1 MMGRYYV
8 DNHRFLLYQG
18 KAVRDITHVISA
30 PELRDERDAL
40 SVEVTFTVLRNHLT
54 DRYAEWYNISP
65 GDKLRIVNHGE
76 EIFSGM
82 ILNVGQD
89 GSVKA
94 NDPGWH
100 LTRSQIILQLSGATA
115 PDAVA
120 QMCRKAGI
128 LVGRI
133 DLPPTR
139 ISKVWWGSTPES
151 ILEDILSICSAETGK
166 RYLRRVRGNK
176 LHIYPQPETA
186 IKLYHK
192 PADNLTAFDVTLA
205 KGSISGSDSAE
216 ELINSVILTEQSG
229 DAGHIIGQAQNKA
242 SIAEFGLLQQVESLS
257 GDENTAQARQRVKML
272 LEQGD
277 RIRKERTIEQLWGDD
292 AAVSGALVEFAP
304 NRYDVSGPLRIISVT
319 HSYGTP
325 HMMSLTV
332 EMEQP
337 RAADSNDT
345 MTV

>member
-1 MMGRYYV
+1 M
-8 DNHRFLLYQG
+8 
-18 KAVRDITHVISA
+18 
-30 PELRDERDAL
+30 
-40 SVEVTFTVLRNHLT
+40 
-54 DRYAEWYNISP
+54 
-65 GDKLRIVNHGE
+65 
-76 EIFSGM
+76 
-82 ILNVGQD
+82 
-89 GSVKA
+89 
-94 NDPGWH
+94 
-100 LTRSQIILQLSGATA
+100 
-115 PDAVA
+115 
-120 QMCRKAGI
+120 
-128 LVGRI
+128 
-133 DLPPTR
+133 
-139 ISKVWWGSTPES
+139 
-151 ILEDILSICSAETGK
+151 SICSAETGK

-319 HSYGTP
+319 HSYGMP

-345 MTV
+345 VTV